1 MTKKKENSAV
11 NHTCTVCAL
20 YQHLEVEELCTFK
33 DVALYRERK
42 NIQNHF
48 YSMVYK

>member
-11 NHTCTVCAL
+11 NPTFTVCAL
-20 YQHLEVEELCTFK
+20 YQNLEVEELCSFK
-33 DVALYRERK
+33 DVALYRKRK
-42 NIQNHF
+42 NIQNNL